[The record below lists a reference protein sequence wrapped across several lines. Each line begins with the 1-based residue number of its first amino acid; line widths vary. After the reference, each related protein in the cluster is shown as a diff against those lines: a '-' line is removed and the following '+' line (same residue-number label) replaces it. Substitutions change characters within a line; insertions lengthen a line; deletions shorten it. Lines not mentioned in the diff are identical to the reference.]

1 MRTALHASELDG
13 KTLLFWL
20 FFSRQKSGVIALS
33 FPFSQQEMDGLPFP
47 SEQKDRQTDRDKTLM
62 IGGMRNVSVVFLP
75 RRYLQVLYMGRTVPL
90 LLLLLLLLLL
100 SPND

>member
-1 MRTALHASELDG
+1 MQANWMGRLC
-13 KTLLFWL
+13 
-20 FFSRQKSGVIALS
+20 FFFRQKSGVIAALL

-47 SEQKDRQTDRDKTLM
+47 SEQTERQTDRDKTLM

-90 LLLLLLLLLL
+90 LLLLLLLL

>member
-1 MRTALHASELDG
+1 MQANWIGRLC
-13 KTLLFWL
+13 
-20 FFSRQKSGVIALS
+20 FFQAKIWCNCPF
-33 FPFSQQEMDGLPFP
+33 FPFSQQEMDGLPFLLNR
-47 SEQKDRQTDRDKTLM
+47 QKDRQTDRDKTLM

-90 LLLLLLLLLL
+90 LLLLLLLL

>member
-13 KTLLFWL
+13 KTLLFA
-20 FFSRQKSGVIALS
+20 FFFRQKSGVIALS
-33 FPFSQQEMDGLPFP
+33 FPFPNKRWTGFHSLLNR
-47 SEQKDRQTDRDKTLM
+47 KTDRQTDRDKTLM
-62 IGGMRNVSVVFLP
+62 IGGMRNVSVVFFLP

-90 LLLLLLLLLL
+90 LLLLLLLL